1 MALFLPVKDTIDA
14 AELAE
19 LLYKEVKLRF
29 GPPDR
34 IVSNRDLRIMSQ
46 F

>member
-1 MALFLPVKDTIDA
+1 MALFLPVKDTINA
-14 AELAE
+14 AELAK

-29 GPPDR
+29 RLLNR